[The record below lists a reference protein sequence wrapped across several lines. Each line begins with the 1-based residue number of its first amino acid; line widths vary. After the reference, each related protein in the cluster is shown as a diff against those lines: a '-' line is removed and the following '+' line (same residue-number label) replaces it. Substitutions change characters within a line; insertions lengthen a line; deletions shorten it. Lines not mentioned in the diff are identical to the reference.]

1 MVGWVKGMN
10 QYRQGNG
17 SDQEKWLSFWSC
29 ADTIINRKSEEE
41 PQYLYRPFVNVL
53 GCIQPDVLEELSK
66 NKDNGFID
74 RILFVMPEPIELN
87 YTDKEVDETLKTSS

>member
-1 MVGWVKGMN
+1 M
-10 QYRQGNG
+10 
-17 SDQEKWLSFWSC
+17 LFWSC

-53 GCIQPDVLEELSK
+53 GCIQADVLEELSQ

-87 YTDKEVDETLKTSS
+87 YTDKEVDEALKTSQFEHSKRSIFRRFMEWHLCL

>member
-1 MVGWVKGMN
+1 MN

-17 SDQEKWLSFWSC
+17 SDQEKWLLFWSC

-53 GCIQPDVLEELSK
+53 GCIQPDVLEELSQ

-87 YTDKEVDETLKTSS
+87 YTDRKLMKL